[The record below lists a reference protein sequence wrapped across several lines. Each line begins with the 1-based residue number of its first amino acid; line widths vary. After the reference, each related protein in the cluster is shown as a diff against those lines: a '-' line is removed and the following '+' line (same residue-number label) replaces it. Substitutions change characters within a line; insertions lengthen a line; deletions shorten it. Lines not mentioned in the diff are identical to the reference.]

1 MEQDEPEDAV
11 GEPVD
16 PSEIDE
22 GLDDGTA
29 PREGLGAIGQ
39 LAVAVL
45 FVAVLVLVF
54 MGGSAVLR
62 RVFG

>member
-1 MEQDEPEDAV
+1 MQDEPEDAV

-16 PSEIDE
+16 PGGIDE
-22 GLDDGTA
+22 GLDDA
-29 PREGLGAIGQ
+29 PPREGLGAIGQ
-39 LAVAVL
+39 LAAALLVVAI
-45 FVAVLVLVF
+45 LVLVF